1 MTTPGNPHDTTG
13 GSPARSTRDHTGTR
27 HHTGS
32 RDTGTRGQTGTRGS
46 TGTRRSRQLVER
58 FADQAPAERRNWLL
72 VDSLAVLVLLALA
85 ACAFRMTYGPGWI
98 WVTGL
103 GGAALGV
110 GIGILCA
117 RFRLPTW
124 LTAVATMAG
133 YLVFGGLLAMP
144 STALGH
150 VLPTPTT
157 LSGLVF
163 GVVLAWKQLLTIEAP
178 IGETGTLLVV
188 PLLTQVIAGVIAMS
202 VALRSYR
209 PTLAWIAPAV
219 AVVIG
224 IAFGVQT
231 AWFPTVMAAVFAVVT
246 LAWTAYRRDH
256 LRQSLLGQQRTFQ
269 PRRLLAGVAVL
280 LVAGGAAAAA
290 APVVGPSSARQ
301 VLRDEVVPP
310 IDVRQYPSPLQ
321 GFRANHKDHKDD
333 VLLRADGLPEGARIR
348 VATLDSYD
356 GITFNVSNAEDTG
369 ADSGTFNRVGT
380 RVPGDADGETA
391 EVSLTVADYASVW
404 VPTVGETR
412 QITFTSDRERELTEN
427 FFYNRAS
434 GTGVDTAGVRS
445 GDSWTTEAVVP
456 LIPSATDYKTAD
468 AGELELPDTEPV
480 PDVLKE
486 RAQTWSEDAEGTGHA
501 LTLIQREL
509 QKGYYSN
516 GLEDDAESLSGHSVA
531 RLTELFTAEAMVGDE
546 EQYAV
551 AFALMARELGV
562 PSRVVYGYLP
572 SSAGAVEITG
582 GDVSAWVE
590 VNLEGFG
597 WVPMDAAPDK
607 SRTTPPDNTP
617 QESKPRPQVENPPP
631 PPDLPE
637 EPPPDNTP
645 PDDPEQEDDDS
656 GINWQLVFTIAGA
669 IGIPLLLLLGPV
681 AVIVGIKARRRVL
694 RMRAARAAARISGGW
709 TEVVDRA
716 RDFGVQPRAAQTR
729 TETAAL
735 LSERFGEA
743 TDGRPPDQLARA
755 ADAYVFAPSDPSQ
768 EQVDHFWSG
777 VDQVVAG
784 MRSSSTRWQ
793 RFRAKV
799 SLQSF
804 RPLK

>member
-1 MTTPGNPHDTTG
+1 MTSPSSPHDTTG
-13 GSPARSTRDHTGTR
+13 GSPTRGTHTR
-27 HHTGS
+27 EQA
-32 RDTGTRGQTGTRGS
+32 RGQTGTRGS
-46 TGTRRSRQLVER
+46 NSSTGTRRTRQLVER
-58 FADQAPAERRNWLL
+58 FADQEPKEQRVWLL
-72 VDSLAVLVLLALA
+72 VDCAAVFVLLALA
-85 ACAFRMTYGPGWI
+85 TCAFRMTYGPGWI
-98 WVTGL
+98 WVTGF

-110 GIGILCA
+110 GIGVLGA

-124 LTAVATMAG
+124 LTAVATLAG
-133 YLVFGGLLAMP
+133 YLLFGGLLAMP
-144 STALGH
+144 STTLGH

-157 LSGLVF
+157 FSGLVF
-163 GVVLAWKQLLTIEAP
+163 GIVLSWKQLLTIEAP

-188 PLLTQVIAGVIAMS
+188 PLLTQLVTGVIAIS

-219 AVVIG
+219 AVVVG

-231 AWFPTVMAAVFAVVT
+231 AWFPALMAALFAIVA

-269 PRRLLAGVAVL
+269 PRRLLAGLAVL
-280 LVAGGAAAAA
+280 LVAGGVAAAAS
-290 APVVGPSSARQ
+290 PVVAPSSARQ

-310 IDVRQYPSPLQ
+310 IDIHQYPSPLQ
-321 GFRANHKDHKDD
+321 GFRANHKDHKEG
-333 VLLRADGLPEGARIR
+333 VLLTASGLPDGARVR
-348 VATLDSYD
+348 VATLDAYD
-356 GITFNVSNAEDTG
+356 GITFNVSNDEETG

-380 RVPGDADGETA
+380 RVPGEAEGETA
-391 EVSLTVADYASVW
+391 EVTLTAGDYAGVW
-404 VPTVGETR
+404 VPTVGQTR
-412 QITFTSDRERELTEN
+412 QIGFTSERSRELTEN

-434 GTGVDTAGVRS
+434 GTGVDTAGIRS

-456 LIPSATDYKTAD
+456 LVPSAADYKTAD
-468 AGELELPDTEPV
+468 AGDVELPDAEPV

-486 RAQTWSEDAEGTGHA
+486 RAQAWSEDAEGTGHA
-501 LTLIQREL
+501 LSLIQREL

-516 GLEDDAESLSGHSVA
+516 GLEDDARSLSGHSMA
-531 RLTELFTAEAMVGDE
+531 RLTELLTADAMVGDE

-562 PSRVVYGYLP
+562 PSRVVYGYIP
-572 SSAGAVEITG
+572 SSSGTVDIKGA
-582 GDVSAWVE
+582 DVSAWVE

-597 WVPMDAAPDK
+597 WVSMDAAPDK
-607 SRTTPPDNTP
+607 SRTTPPDDTP

-631 PPDLPE
+631 PPDVPE

-645 PDDPEQEDDDS
+645 PDDPEQDDDQS
-656 GINWQLVFTIAGA
+656 KINWQLIFTIAGA
-669 IGIPLLLLLGPV
+669 VGIPLLLLLGPV

-694 RMRAARAAARISGGW
+694 RMRAPLASARVAGGW

-716 RDFGVQPRAAQTR
+716 RDYGVQPRAHQTR
-729 TETAAL
+729 TETATL
-735 LSERFGEA
+735 LSDRFG
-743 TDGRPPDQLARA
+743 TDQTRRPPEHLARA
-755 ADAYVFAPSDPSQ
+755 ADAYVFAPTDPSQ

-784 MRSSSTRWQ
+784 MNSSATRWQ
-793 RFRAKV
+793 RFKAKV
-799 SLQSF
+799 SLRSF
-804 RPLK
+804 RPLR